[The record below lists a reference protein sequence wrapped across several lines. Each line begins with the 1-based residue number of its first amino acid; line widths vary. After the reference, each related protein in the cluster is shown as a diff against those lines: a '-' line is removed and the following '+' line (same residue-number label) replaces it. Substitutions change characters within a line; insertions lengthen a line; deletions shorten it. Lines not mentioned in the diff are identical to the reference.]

1 MSEEMYSFTPG
12 KPKVIYTTKGK
23 LLIMIIALLTCAL
36 LMAGCP
42 QYSVYLSKKR
52 GEAALAHATYSKE
65 VAVAEAKAKMESATY
80 NAQAD
85 TIRAHGIARS
95 NAIIG
100 ESLKDNDEYLH
111 WLFID
116 QIKEAAVSGNLIYL
130 PTEGGMPV
138 MEAGRS
144 VGRREDSIDKK

>member
-1 MSEEMYSFTPG
+1 MSQDYLFTE
-12 KPKVIYTTKGK
+12 KQKVMYTTKGK
-23 LLIMIIALLTCAL
+23 LLIMLIALLTCAL

-42 QYSVYLSKKR
+42 QYSVYVAKKR
-52 GEAALAHATYSKE
+52 GEAALAHARSSKE
-65 VAVAEAKAKMESATY
+65 VQVQEAKAKMESAGY

-144 VGRREDSIDKK
+144 VNRHKDTTDKK

>member
-1 MSEEMYSFTPG
+1 MKFKTFEDAKETYNIIGCTLFITFLIVVTMS
-12 KPKVIYTTKGK
+12 
-23 LLIMIIALLTCAL
+23 
-36 LMAGCP
+36 GCP
-42 QYSVYLSKKR
+42 QYNVYRARKQ

-65 VAVAEAKAKMESATY
+65 VAVAEAKAKMESASY

-144 VGRREDSIDKK
+144 VNRMTKQEKDSLIKKYQ